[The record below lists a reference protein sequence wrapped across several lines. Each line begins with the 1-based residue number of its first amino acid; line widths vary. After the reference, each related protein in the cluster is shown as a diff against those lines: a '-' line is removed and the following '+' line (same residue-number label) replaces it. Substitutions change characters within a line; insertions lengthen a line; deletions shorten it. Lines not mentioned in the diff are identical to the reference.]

1 MAISFAA
8 STTGQIFMAI
18 MLKPMSEE
26 LGWSRSETAGA
37 IFFGTLCGGLMAP
50 VTGMLADRFGA
61 RLLTPVGAAVVG
73 VALLWQGS
81 TVALWQFYAA
91 YAIAR
96 AVASNFLSGVAP
108 LTTAANWFYRMRG
121 RAMGLMSMAFPL
133 GGSALT
139 LAGQVLMEQAG
150 WRAVFTTF
158 GVLLLVVGVVPSV
171 LLLRRRPEDVG
182 LLPDGAVAAS
192 AAPTGSRRP
201 MLGFEDSFTLP
212 EAIRTSAFWLLVG
225 AQTIANLPNA
235 SLSYQMV
242 AYYTDKGIAAA
253 IAAGALSAFA
263 LCGAVSSVLWGF
275 LSEHIAERLL
285 VLIVMAMAIA
295 GAWLM
300 MTVHE
305 PWLVIP
311 LGGFLGLAA
320 RGEGALLNMMVA
332 SYFGRGHYGKITGVM
347 QPFNFVGLG
356 AGPLVASLIFDL
368 THNYDLVF
376 TSAIACYV
384 VCIALMLVVRRPVRA
399 IHQETP

>member
-18 MLKPMSEE
+18 MLKPMTEE

-50 VTGMLADRFGA
+50 ATGMLADRFGA

-73 VALLWQGS
+73 VALLWQGG
-81 TVALWQFYAA
+81 TVTLWQFYAA

-139 LAGQVLMEQAG
+139 IAGQVLMEQAG

-158 GVLLLVVGVVPSV
+158 GVLLLVVGVLPSI

-182 LLPDGAVAAS
+182 LLPDGARA
-192 AAPTGSRRP
+192 AAPGVANTRLAP
-201 MLGFEDSFTLP
+201 AFEDSFTLP

-225 AQTIANLPNA
+225 AQTVSNLPNA

-242 AYYTDKGIAAA
+242 AYYTDQGVAAA
-253 IAAGALSAFA
+253 LAAGALSAFA

-275 LSEHIAERLL
+275 LSEHVAERTLVLL
-285 VLIVMAMAIA
+285 VTAMAMA
-295 GAWLM
+295 GALLM

-305 PWLVIP
+305 PWLVVP

-399 IHQETP
+399 IHQTTP